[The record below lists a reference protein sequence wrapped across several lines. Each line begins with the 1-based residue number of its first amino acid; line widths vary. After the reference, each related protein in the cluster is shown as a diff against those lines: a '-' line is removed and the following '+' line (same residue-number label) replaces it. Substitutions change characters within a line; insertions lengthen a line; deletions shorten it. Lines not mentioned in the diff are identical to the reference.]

1 MRGSQSIGVIRAACR
16 CSDTTRRYIPCWR
29 NTLLR
34 NIASKRRPTVARWMN
49 GKSGLRTPTITGLT
63 VWSVAPSLLA
73 DAECRTR
80 NTENNPKTATTARQT
95 LRIAEINNMRFIS
108 HRRNYSTYSLPTGFR
123 RAVTHSRSSRANS
136 LSFFFG
142 TATRSFSMV
151 VPTKHETR
159 RC

>member
-1 MRGSQSIGVIRAACR
+1 MRGSRSTGAIRVVCLYSA
-16 CSDTTRRYIPCWR
+16 TTRRYTPCWP
-29 NTLLR
+29 NILSR
-34 NIASKRRPTVARWMN
+34 NIAFKHQPTEGLWMN

-80 NTENNPKTATTARQT
+80 NTENNPKTATTSRQT